1 MNLLDIDPLFW
12 ERTELQDVL
21 AQGDASRCLLLD
33 IGNSIEV
40 REYISL

>member
-1 MNLLDIDPLFW
+1 MTHFCYFEKKQNFRMVPAQVDP
-12 ERTELQDVL
+12 
-21 AQGDASRCLLLD
+21 SRYLLLD